1 MLLLLTLHWPKR
13 ALGPLVCQKGQ
24 RRRILSRSWMGKVA
38 VVQLPSRVRLFV
50 TLWIAARQATLSFAV
65 SWRLLRFISIE
76 LVMLSNQLILCCPLL
91 LLPSIFPSIRVFSNE
106 SALRI
111 R

>member
-24 RRRILSRSWMGKVA
+24 RRRILSRSWMGKVV

-65 SWRLLRFISIE
+65 SWRLL
-76 LVMLSNQLILCCPLL
+76 
-91 LLPSIFPSIRVFSNE
+91 
-106 SALRI
+106 
-111 R
+111 